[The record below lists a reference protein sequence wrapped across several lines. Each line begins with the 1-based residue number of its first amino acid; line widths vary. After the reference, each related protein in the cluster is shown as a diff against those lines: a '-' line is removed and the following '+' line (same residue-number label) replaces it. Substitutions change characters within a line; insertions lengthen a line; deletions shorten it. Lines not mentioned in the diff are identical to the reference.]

1 MRTKDLTISQVEELI
16 SSLEHKIEI
25 LESQVTEFQ
34 RTAKIDDGTD
44 GINYETQS
52 IQSAVIYNQSAIGEM
67 NIDELDQLKAKNA
80 KRIAEIEATYF
91 KSKREIKAYGQ
102 VVHQLKEE
110 WSTKEQYKDSSTS
123 YPTYGRGL
131 EP

>member
-1 MRTKDLTISQVEELI
+1 MSNQ
-16 SSLEHKIEI
+16 
-25 LESQVTEFQ
+25 FQ

>member
-1 MRTKDLTISQVEELI
+1 
-16 SSLEHKIEI
+16 
-25 LESQVTEFQ
+25 
-34 RTAKIDDGTD
+34 
-44 GINYETQS
+44 
-52 IQSAVIYNQSAIGEM
+52 M

-110 WSTKEQYKDSSTS
+110 WSTKE
-123 YPTYGRGL
+123 
-131 EP
+131 